1 MAMKRTFAAVA
12 ALVAVTAIGAPAPVI
27 DARALKAALEQ
38 GTVKVTGLERHLG
51 PPDVPEGAFARG
63 CRSWKLTEA
72 QVLTFFARATAIS
85 PEELHTSFP
94 VVPCQFSG
102 SISIGGAPY
111 TFSIN
116 AGHFGFIRGKANQPV
131 ALFGCD
137 EACKELFRVDLS
149 DGT

>member
-1 MAMKRTFAAVA
+1 MIRSLAALGMLVA
-12 ALVAVTAIGAPAPVI
+12 ATAVGAPAPVI
-27 DARALKAALEQ
+27 DAAAFKSALDQ
-38 GTVKVTGLERHLG
+38 GAVKVANLERHLG

-72 QVLTFFARATAIS
+72 QVLTFFTRATAIS

-102 SISIGGAPY
+102 SISINGAPY

-116 AGHFGFIRGKANQPV
+116 AGHFGFIRGKANEPV

-137 EACKELFRVDLS
+137 EACKELFRIDLS

>member
-1 MAMKRTFAAVA
+1 MNRSLAALGMLVA
-12 ALVAVTAIGAPAPVI
+12 AAAAGAPAPVI
-27 DARALKAALEQ
+27 DASALKGALEQ
-38 GTVKVTGLERHLG
+38 GTVKVANIERHLG

-72 QVLTFFARATAIS
+72 QVLAFFARATAIS

-102 SISIGGAPY
+102 AITIDGAPY

-116 AGHFGFIRGKANQPV
+116 AGHFGFIRGKPGEPV

-137 EACKELFRVDLS
+137 AACKDLFRIDLS